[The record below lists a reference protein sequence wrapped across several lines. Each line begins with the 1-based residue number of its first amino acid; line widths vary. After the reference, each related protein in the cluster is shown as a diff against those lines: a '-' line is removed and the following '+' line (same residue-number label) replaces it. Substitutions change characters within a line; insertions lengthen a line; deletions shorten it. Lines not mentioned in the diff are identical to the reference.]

1 MTADQAATEPAHPL
15 RRLLH
20 GDNHPDVDALDGLL
34 DTPPFKRSAPPCGPE
49 RHARTYD
56 RLRALGEWVGGAN
69 ALQHDPARLLAVLEW
84 SATVDPPLFLAGT
97 VQYAVCVA
105 AMTELGR
112 PGPYLD
118 PLMDEVDRHETFGSI
133 MITEVG
139 RGNSHLATRTEAR
152 FDPATREFTLRT
164 PDPTAA
170 KFMSH
175 VAGTGRA
182 HMAIVYARLLLAGQ
196 ERGVFP
202 FAVRVRDADR
212 ITDGIHITELPETTS
227 VPLNYALVTFDNT
240 RVPYDGWLRDDA
252 SIGPDGEFSDP
263 LGDPDR
269 RLVRSLSVSS
279 NASTGA
285 AAALTAAARA
295 TVTIGIRHSQ
305 HRLTM
310 GRLGTDLPV
319 LNYRTQQDALYGVLA
334 EVYACSFLV
343 VRIKAQYVRQRS
355 APVDL
360 SEAQRP
366 VWAPWASV
374 SREQALT
381 KVAATRI
388 LQQTAGVCRERAGAQ
403 GLLTVNR
410 LLEYEGL
417 AQVYQAAAGDN
428 LLIRLDAG
436 KQLVEDLA
444 HTVPVPVPATVGEL
458 VSPGGALALALLRER
473 GLLTE
478 LRSRVEGVPV
488 EEKTAFETWNPLLPD
503 LVTLADAHQQR
514 LLLQAFAE
522 AVAEADS
529 ISISTDTDRAPHLPA
544 LRALHAL
551 YALKSL
557 EQTLSWHLE
566 NGSLTASDAVR
577 VHRERDRA
585 LDAVH
590 PHLAVLLDGCA
601 PPDARSRAPMAEQ
614 DVVAALFASGGSAQ

>member
-1 MTADQAATEPAHPL
+1 MTTDRTATGAAPSL
-15 RRLLH
+15 RQLLH
-20 GDNHPDVDALDGLL
+20 GESQFAADGLDGLL
-34 DTPPFKRSAPPCGPE
+34 DTPPFKRTAPPCGPE

-69 ALQHDPARLLAVLEW
+69 VLHRDPARLLAALEW

-112 PGPYLD
+112 PGPYLA
-118 PLMDEVDRHETFGSI
+118 PLLDEVDRHETFGSI

-164 PDPTAA
+164 PDPAAA

-175 VAGTGRA
+175 VAGTGRT
-182 HMAIVYARLLLAGQ
+182 HMAIVYAHLLHGNQ
-196 ERGVFP
+196 ECGVFP
-202 FAVRVRDADR
+202 FAVRIRDGDR
-212 ITDGIHITELPETTS
+212 ITDGIRITELPETTS

-252 SIGPDGEFSDP
+252 SIAPDGQFTDP

-295 TVTIGIRHSQ
+295 AVTIGIRHSQ

-310 GRLGTDLPV
+310 GRLRTDLPV
-319 LNYRTQQDALYGVLA
+319 LNYRTQQEALYGVLA
-334 EVYACSFLV
+334 EVYACSLLV
-343 VRIKAQYVRQRS
+343 ARVKAEYVRRRS
-355 APVDL
+355 ARADL
-360 SEAQRP
+360 SEAHRP

-381 KVAATRI
+381 KAAATRI
-388 LQQTAGVCRERAGAQ
+388 LQHAAGVCRERAGAQ

-436 KQLVEDLA
+436 KQLVEDLT
-444 HTVPVPVPATVGEL
+444 HTVSAPTTVGDL
-458 VSPGGALALALLRER
+458 VSPSGALALALLRER

-478 LRSRVEGVPV
+478 LRGRVDTVSVAERNS
-488 EEKTAFETWNPLLPD
+488 FETWNPLLPD

-514 LLLQAFAE
+514 LLLEAFAT
-522 AVAEADS
+522 AVADAES
-529 ISISTDTDRAPHLPA
+529 PDTGEGAHLPG
-544 LRALHAL
+544 LHALHTL

-557 EQTLSWHLE
+557 EQTLTWHLE
-566 NGSLTASDAVR
+566 CGSLTASDAVR
-577 VHRERDRA
+577 VHLERDRA

-590 PHLAVLLDGCA
+590 PHLAVLLDGFA
-601 PPDARSRAPMAEQ
+601 LPDARLGAPMAEH
-614 DVVAALFASGGSAQ
+614 DVVAALFASGEPAP

>member
-1 MTADQAATEPAHPL
+1 MTPDQTATGTARLL
-15 RRLLH
+15 RQLLH
-20 GDNHPDVDALDGLL
+20 GDARFDVDALDGLL

-49 RHARTYD
+49 RHTRTYD

-112 PGPYLD
+112 PGAYLD
-118 PLMDEVDRHETFGSI
+118 PLIDEVDRHETFGSI

-139 RGNSHLATRTEAR
+139 RGSSHLATRTEAR

-175 VAGTGRA
+175 VAGTGRS
-182 HMAIVYARLLLAGQ
+182 HMAIVYARLLLPGQ
-196 ERGVFP
+196 DCGVFP

-252 SIGPDGEFSDP
+252 SIAPDGEFSDP

-295 TVTIGIRHSQ
+295 AVTIGIRHSQ
-305 HRLTM
+305 HRPTM
-310 GRLGTDLPV
+310 GRLRTDLPV

-343 VRIKAQYVRQRS
+343 ARIKAQYVRQRS
-355 APVDL
+355 APADL
-360 SEAQRP
+360 SESHRP

-388 LQQTAGVCRERAGAQ
+388 LQNAAGVCRERAGAQ
-403 GLLTVNR
+403 GLLTVNQ

-436 KQLVEDLA
+436 KQLVEDLT
-444 HTVPVPVPATVGEL
+444 HTVPAPAEVGEL
-458 VSPGGALALALLRER
+458 ISPGGVLALALLRER

-478 LRSRVEGVPV
+478 LRGRIEGVPV

-503 LVTLADAHQQR
+503 LVVLADAHQQR

-522 AVAEADS
+522 AVAEAE
-529 ISISTDTDRAPHLPA
+529 STPTGQASHLPA
-544 LRALHAL
+544 LHALHTL
-551 YALKSL
+551 YAMKSL

-566 NGSLTASDAVR
+566 SGSLTSSDALR

-585 LDAVH
+585 LDDVH
-590 PHLAVLLDGCA
+590 LHLAVLLEGCA
-601 PPDARSRAPMAEQ
+601 PPDVRLRAPMAEQ
-614 DVVAALFASGGSAQ
+614 DVVAALFASGGPTA

>member
-1 MTADQAATEPAHPL
+1 MTADHAATGTALL

-20 GDNHPDVDALDGLL
+20 GDTGRDVDALDGLL
-34 DTPPFKRSAPPCGPE
+34 DTPPFKRSAPPCGPD
-49 RHARTYD
+49 RHTRTYD

-69 ALQHDPARLLAVLEW
+69 ALHRDPARLLAVLEW
-84 SATVDPPLFLAGT
+84 SATVDPPLLLAGT

-105 AMTELGR
+105 AMAELGR
-112 PGPYLD
+112 PGAYLG
-118 PLMDEVDRHETFGSI
+118 PLIDEVDRHETFGSI
-133 MITEVG
+133 MITEIG

-152 FDPATREFTLRT
+152 FDPATREFTLRS
-164 PDPTAA
+164 PDPAAA

-202 FAVRVRDADR
+202 FAVRIRDADR
-212 ITDGIHITELPETTS
+212 ITAGVHVTELPETTS

-240 RVPYDGWLRDDA
+240 RVPYDGWLCDDA
-252 SIGPDGEFSDP
+252 SVAPDGEFSDP

-285 AAALTAAARA
+285 AVGLTAAARA
-295 TVTIGIRHSQ
+295 AVTIGIRHSQ
-305 HRLTM
+305 QRLTM
-310 GRLGTDLPV
+310 GRLRPDLPV
-319 LNYRTQQDALYGVLA
+319 LHYRTQQEALYGVLA

-343 VRIKAQYVRQRS
+343 ARVKAQYVRQRS
-355 APVDL
+355 APTDL
-360 SEAQRP
+360 PGSYRP

-374 SREQALT
+374 SREQALA
-381 KVAATRI
+381 KVAATRV
-388 LQQTAGVCRERAGAQ
+388 LRHAAGVCRERAGAQ

-436 KQLVEDLA
+436 KQLVEDLT
-444 HTVPVPVPATVGEL
+444 HTAPAPAAMPDL
-458 VSPGGALALALLRER
+458 VSPDGALALALLRER
-473 GLLTE
+473 GLLAE
-478 LRSRVEGVPV
+478 LRGRVEGVPV
-488 EEKTAFETWNPLLPD
+488 DEKTAFETWNPLLPD

-514 LLLQAFAE
+514 LLLEAFAE
-522 AVAEADS
+522 AVAEADAAP
-529 ISISTDTDRAPHLPA
+529 TDTDQASHLA
-544 LRALHAL
+544 GLHALHTL

-566 NGSLTASDAVR
+566 NGSLTVSDALR

-585 LDAVH
+585 LDDVH
-590 PHLAVLLDGCA
+590 PRLAVLLDEVA
-601 PPDARSRAPMAEQ
+601 PPDARTRAPMAEQ
-614 DVVAALFASGGSAQ
+614 DVVAALFASGGPTP

>member
-1 MTADQAATEPAHPL
+1 MTADQAATETAHPL

-112 PGPYLD
+112 PGAYLD
-118 PLMDEVDRHETFGSI
+118 PLIDEVDRHETFGSI

-152 FDPATREFTLRT
+152 FDPATREFSLRT
-164 PDPTAA
+164 PDPAAA

-182 HMAIVYARLLLAGQ
+182 HMAIVYARLLLADQ
-196 ERGVFP
+196 EHGVFP
-202 FAVRVRDADR
+202 FAVRVRDVDR

-227 VPLNYALVTFDNT
+227 VPLNYGLVTFDNT

-295 TVTIGIRHSQ
+295 AVTIGIRHSQ
-305 HRLTM
+305 HRLSM

-388 LQQTAGVCRERAGAQ
+388 LQQAAGVCRERAGAQ

-436 KQLVEDLA
+436 KQLVEDLT
-444 HTVPVPVPATVGEL
+444 HTVPVPATVGEL
-458 VSPGGALALALLRER
+458 VSPDGALALALLRER

-514 LLLQAFAE
+514 LLLHAFAE

-529 ISISTDTDRAPHLPA
+529 TDTDTDTDQAPHLPA
-544 LRALHAL
+544 LHALHAL

-566 NGSLTASDAVR
+566 NGSLTASDALR
-577 VHRERDRA
+577 VHGERDRA

-601 PPDARSRAPMAEQ
+601 PPDGRSRAPMAEQ
-614 DVVAALFASGGSAQ
+614 DVVAALFASGGPAQ